1 MPHHNPDTTRTRR
14 RADAERSR
22 TAILAAATHVLAA
35 QHDAG
40 LDDIAK
46 AAGVSRQTVYA
57 HFTSRETLIN
67 AVLDHATERVVAA
80 MDAAMNETVDGEPA
94 ETTLIR
100 LLSASSH
107 VADQLPIILRD
118 QPLTSERSHEL
129 HRPIVERFAEVIE
142 RGQQSG
148 EVSDRLSRHWLVAA
162 IIALAH
168 TAADEVDSGR
178 MTANDAETALRI
190 SLRKLI
196 LPTQ

>member
-1 MPHHNPDTTRTRR
+1 MPHHNPDTPRAPR

-22 TAILAAATHVLAA
+22 TAILTAATRVLGA

-67 AVLDHATERVVAA
+67 AVFDHVTEGVVAA

-107 VADQLPIILRD
+107 VADQLPIVLRD
-118 QPLTSERSHEL
+118 QPLTSERAHEL

-142 RGQQSG
+142 RGQRSG
-148 EVSDRLSRHWLVAA
+148 EFSDRLSCHWLVAA
-162 IIALAH
+162 IIALVH

-178 MTANDAETALRI
+178 MTANDAEAALRI
-190 SLRKLI
+190 SLRKLT

>member
-1 MPHHNPDTTRTRR
+1 MPRQNPETTRTRR

-22 TAILAAATHVLAA
+22 TAILTAATRVLGT

-67 AVLDHATERVVAA
+67 AALDHATESVVAA

-100 LLSASSH
+100 LLSASDH
-107 VADQLPIILRD
+107 VADRLPIVLRG

-142 RGQQSG
+142 RGQKSG
-148 EVSDRLSRHWLVAA
+148 EFSDRLSSHWLVAA

-168 TAADEVDSGR
+168 TAAEEVDSGR
-178 MTANDAETALRI
+178 MTADDAEAAFRI

-196 LPTQ
+196 LPTR

>member
-22 TAILAAATHVLAA
+22 TAILTAATRVLGT

-67 AVLDHATERVVAA
+67 AVLDHATEGVAAA

-107 VADQLPIILRD
+107 VADQLPIVLRD
-118 QPLTSERSHEL
+118 QPLTSQRSHEL

-148 EVSDRLSRHWLVAA
+148 EFSDRLSRHWLVAA

-178 MTANDAETALRI
+178 MTADDAETALRI